1 MKSREKILVLVAG
14 ILLVSFAGYG
24 AVKKALLDP
33 ARRADQKARALEIEI
48 EGLKT
53 DNRREGSCRKRLDAL
68 AVRTFQGDEKIVR
81 EKVRVRLTRLM
92 EQAGL
97 STEKFSSQPLQGSKI
112 RHKGK
117 ETDRSV
123 GQSVTIRG
131 KTSQVINFL
140 YLLNEDPFL
149 HRIDD
154 VALSPDPKTGKMD
167 LQLKYYT
174 LVLAAP
180 PGRAVATTVPA
191 TEPAGTLD
199 TERRDRYDM
208 IVRRDVFRPYVP
220 RPKVVVER
228 PRERPGREG
237 PPPPPP
243 PPPPPS
249 VDRESQL
256 RIVGLPTLFGVPEVN
271 VRDSS
276 LGETRTKTLKIGDRL
291 GSGAIVMIDYRP
303 MPRRDDP
310 KKTSPSR
317 AILRIGTDYWAVEN
331 GQTVADKHRMKASE
345 LPAALRKEA
354 TTAPAAE
361 VSRSGSET

>member
-1 MKSREKILVLVAG
+1 MKSREKILVLAAG

-24 AVKKALLDP
+24 AVKKALIDP
-33 ARRADQKARALEIEI
+33 ARRADQKARALEIDKQVLE
-48 EGLKT
+48 T
-53 DNRREGSCRKRLDAL
+53 DNRREASCRKRLDAL
-68 AVRTFQGDEKIVR
+68 AARTFQGDEKTVR
-81 EKVRVRLTRLM
+81 EKVRARLTRLM

-97 STEKFSSQPLQGSKI
+97 STERFSSQPLQGSKI

-131 KTSQVINFL
+131 KTSHVISFL

-180 PGRAVATTVPA
+180 PGRAAATTGPA
-191 TEPAGTLD
+191 TEPAVTLD
-199 TERRDRYDM
+199 GERRDRYDM
-208 IVRRDVFRPYVP
+208 IVRRDAFRPYVP

-228 PRERPGREG
+228 PRERTGRED
-237 PPPPPP
+237 
-243 PPPPPS
+243 PPPPS

-276 LGETRTKTLKIGDRL
+276 LGETRTKTLKIGEKL
-291 GSGAIVMIDYRP
+291 GKGTIVMIDYRP
-303 MPRRDDP
+303 IPRRDDP

-345 LPAALRKEA
+345 LPAALRKDA